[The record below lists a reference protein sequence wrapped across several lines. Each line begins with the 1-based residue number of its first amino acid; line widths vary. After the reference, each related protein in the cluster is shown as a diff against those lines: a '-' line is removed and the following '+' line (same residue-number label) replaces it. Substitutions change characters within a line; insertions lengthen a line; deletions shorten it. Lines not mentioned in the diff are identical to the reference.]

1 MTESTA
7 SFTLVEEGSA
17 LPSGAVAEVRD
28 DQVVVERLS
37 TPRTY
42 YLLPVVLAAVGA
54 SYAAVAFWAGVA
66 GVVVGAA
73 AGVAAAS
80 YLGNR
85 RKNRVLGLVQE
96 EDRSISPDIVLKK
109 NKLDHVDREVGDSSG
124 SVNVSTANGELE
136 FSGAEADLDMVYEAL
151 V

>member
-1 MTESTA
+1 MTDFTA

-28 DQVVVERLS
+28 DQVVVELLS
-37 TPRTY
+37 TPRAY

-54 SYAAVAFWAGVA
+54 SYGAVALWAGVA

-73 AGVAAAS
+73 AGVAVAS

-85 RKNRVLGLVQE
+85 RKNHVLGLVR
-96 EDRSISPDIVLKK
+96 EDERSISPDFVLKK
-109 NKLDHVDREVGDSSG
+109 NKIDHVDREAGDSPG
-124 SVNVSTANGELE
+124 SVKVSTSNGELE
-136 FSGAEADLDMVYEAL
+136 FRGAEADLDMVYEAL
-151 V
+151 L